1 MTFPGLKGKRTQ
13 LSLEKRL
20 LGVLLIQRN
29 PFGSKSIWIGKSEEL
44 RLGGRN
50 LMESLSIKGKAGKRR
65 KGKGIFKGIFKFIF
79 KGMSSSEQFPP
90 CFIILPQKFPLSL
103 GFSSKFQ
110 GQGDPLLPHCPV
122 TKFPLFLGF
131 SPKIPR
137 PRGGQEKK
145 KNQQTAHG
153 R

>member
-1 MTFPGLKGKRTQ
+1 
-13 LSLEKRL
+13 
-20 LGVLLIQRN
+20 
-29 PFGSKSIWIGKSEEL
+29 
-44 RLGGRN
+44 
-50 LMESLSIKGKAGKRR
+50 MESLSIKGKAGKRR

-110 GQGDPLLPHCPV
+110 GQGDPLLPHYPV

-145 KNQQTAHG
+145 KTSKQHTGGEGWIWDEKLQKNPQTNRIKSEIFAASI
-153 R
+153 